1 DHPLANTLDHTI
13 ACRTVAE
20 LDLPDRL
27 LRARLRQLREIVL
40 GEMHEQVLSKSNRRD
55 VDQPAALDA
64 QALELRQRLAL
75 DFHRE
80 VLQLVDAVGE
90 DRTPLLEL
98 RDTPLEPRP
107 ADEPQQKVRAL
118 EPLLEPVLL
127 VSEPCAPVLE
137 LRELRGDRVEAAAP
151 LRKGRVAKKRA
162 LALFSLQLEI
172 IRELIESLGRGI
184 PQVPQLKIDHRI
196 RGRQRIDQQPLES
209 FELLSR
215 ASDRRFL
222 LLELV

>member
-1 DHPLANTLDHTI
+1 
-13 ACRTVAE
+13 
-20 LDLPDRL
+20 
-27 LRARLRQLREIVL
+27 
-40 GEMHEQVLSKSNRRD
+40 
-55 VDQPAALDA
+55 
-64 QALELRQRLAL
+64 
-75 DFHRE
+75 
-80 VLQLVDAVGE
+80 
-90 DRTPLLEL
+90 
-98 RDTPLEPRP
+98 RP

-222 LLELV
+222 LLELVEQLVPLAPQVAELALHGRAIPIQLEQLLVGTPRRLTRLEESQNHG